1 MNAFRNE
8 ILARIKTKAGGNSK
22 RGMKEVASDLV
33 NNLGMKDSAIAELS
47 GLSASTVARIKTLE
61 PAESGSEYRPQSD
74 TIERII
80 RACGAEIN
88 LTPVKIRKEY
98 MNQPKEEV

>member
-1 MNAFRNE
+1 MDSFRNE
-8 ILARIKTKAGGNSK
+8 ILSRIKTKAGGNSK

-47 GLSASTVARIKTLE
+47 GLSSTTVARIKSLE
-61 PAESGSEYRPQSD
+61 PAESGADYKPQSD

-88 LTPVKIRKEY
+88 LVPVNIKKQY
-98 MNQPKEEV
+98 QNKPKDAE